1 MQVAQ
6 QNTNVVN
13 AVTHVEVNNKQTENI
28 IPIAV
33 DIPVFSLI
41 KINTDPNSTPTT
53 AGKATLFN
61 AGSNLESFHIIHG
74 AKLIKNIAGTR
85 MGVITV
91 LK

>member
-1 MQVAQ
+1 MSLSIADNRVP
-6 QNTNVVN
+6 
-13 AVTHVEVNNKQTENI
+13 NNKQTENI

-41 KINTDPNSTPTT
+41 KINIDPNSTPTT
-53 AGKATLFN
+53 AGIATLFN